1 MLLPRLI
8 YDTESMWGSHALQP
22 ITHWVSAV
30 RPKEKA
36 TSHYFLCLYSHGNRK
51 WNWGETSGLFWVNV
65 IYLFF
70 SFGFLM
76 FYSFFFFLLTF
87 SPFWNKG
94 FIWSPL
100 DFSIGS
106 SKTLD
111 QALDTDMDFF
121 PHSFVSVLLWS
132 LVTMPCAFTEVLI
145 VSLSTAFEGMFP
157 LLFLMFHSCQ
167 QHPRYNTN
175 ILGSREGSLS
185 LFTGDKGHGRLRE
198 KGIQHILQ
206 QCQGHFNCMQK
217 YKWAFY

>member
-1 MLLPRLI
+1 MRVTWFTAHHPLGLCCPTQRKGYQPLFSLSLFSWKQKVELRWNIWFVLGKCYLSLL
-8 YDTESMWGSHALQP
+8 
-22 ITHWVSAV
+22 
-30 RPKEKA
+30 
-36 TSHYFLCLYSHGNRK
+36 FL
-51 WNWGETSGLFWVNV
+51 WLFNV
-65 IYLFF
+65 LF
-70 SFGFLM
+70 
-76 FYSFFFFLLTF
+76 FFFFLLTF